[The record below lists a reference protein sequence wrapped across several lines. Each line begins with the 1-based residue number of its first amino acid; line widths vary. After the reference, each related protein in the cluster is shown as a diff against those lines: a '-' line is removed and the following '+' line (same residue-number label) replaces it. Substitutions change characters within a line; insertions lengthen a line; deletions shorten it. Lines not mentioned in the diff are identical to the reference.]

1 MDYKDKIRKLLALA
15 ESDNEHEAKD
25 ALLKA
30 KRLMAIHKIEE
41 ADLYD
46 KKKQKVKR
54 LYTGFEYTKRGE
66 WWIGSLGN
74 IIAENYCC
82 RCANSI
88 KGKGAQKREIF
99 FIGFEDDV
107 ELCAKIFEY
116 AVESARSLGK
126 NFLKEKYSGLKLTAR
141 QKNMVK
147 NSYAYGF
154 AYGVEEA
161 FNKQA
166 CDESGW
172 ALVMVVPQ
180 EVHDECADF
189 REDKYNS
196 NHMVFGDAQ
205 DKGFSDG
212 CKFNPNVRIGRCD

>member
-41 ADLYD
+41 SDLTD
-46 KKKQKVKR
+46 KTKQNVKR
-54 LYTGFEYTKRGE
+54 IHTGYEYTKRGE
-66 WWIGSLGN
+66 WWIGSLAN

-82 RCANSI
+82 RCAGCI
-88 KGKGAQKREIF
+88 KSKGAQKREIV
-99 FIGFEDDV
+99 FIGFEEDV
-107 ELCAKIFEY
+107 ELCVKIFEY
-116 AVESARSLGK
+116 AVESARTLGK
-126 NFLKEKYSGLKLTAR
+126 DFLKKKYGQFKLTTK
-141 QKNMVK
+141 QKSMVK

-166 CDESGW
+166 DNESGW

-196 NHMVFGDAQ
+196 NHAVFGDAE
-205 DKGFSDG
+205 DRGFSDG
-212 CKFNPNVRIGRCD
+212 CKFNPNARIGRCD